1 MVCGRNPAS
10 FFSHEYPTDL
20 NQFLEKI
27 VLSPQDFLCEIN
39 YPTVKQ
45 LYWKKKNHYKNIKSI
60 TCIYVNL
67 FLDACST
74 PFVHLPLFSQYP
86 LLLITII
93 F

>member
-45 LYWKKKNHYKNIKSI
+45 L
-60 TCIYVNL
+60 
-67 FLDACST
+67 
-74 PFVHLPLFSQYP
+74 
-86 LLLITII
+86 
-93 F
+93 